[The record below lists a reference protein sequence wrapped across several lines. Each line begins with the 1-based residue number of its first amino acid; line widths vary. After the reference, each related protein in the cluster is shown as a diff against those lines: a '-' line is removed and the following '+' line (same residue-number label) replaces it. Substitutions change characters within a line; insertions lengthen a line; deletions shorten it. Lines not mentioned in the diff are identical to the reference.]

1 MSSWKCTCSP
11 LSFTESV
18 TSTLFGFDLCIK
30 ISISSIALHH
40 PDQTYILQYWHDWIA
55 SLACCEIGRL
65 LRNDLVCGIL
75 NTFFPMLDTAFYLWR
90 ASCHRRY
97 NNYWFLFLCLHVQ
110 NSFVYQHCESESE
123 IIIIISLSPR
133 GFPRLIYN
141 SLWRTLARLLFRSL
155 QFILEGERCPRPD

>member
-1 MSSWKCTCSP
+1 MYVFPFVIYRECHKHFIWVWLMYKNINLFHSIASSWSDIYP
-11 LSFTESV
+11 
-18 TSTLFGFDLCIK
+18 G
-30 ISISSIALHH
+30 
-40 PDQTYILQYWHDWIA
+40 LQYWHDWIA